1 MFCNKTLSDIR
12 RNAIVDGRRKVLQSY
27 ISDIALI
34 PVIRASKKFNQFVDL
49 QEHKIDTQDVSL
61 PQTSLNEIFDH
72 LGPRSTKKKQMIP
85 SDSFTAHD
93 NNFKDSNSKKYSH
106 CMVRNMIIP
115 STQKNKSNP
124 YLSGNFNS
132 SNQSHNSGVNRSQQ
146 RIAVKKDRLTLV
158 DSFNN
163 PNKYTSMLYSN
174 KNVGYVFL

>member
-72 LGPRSTKKKQMIP
+72 LGPRSTKKKHMIP
-85 SDSFTAHD
+85 SDSFTAH
-93 NNFKDSNSKKYSH
+93 
-106 CMVRNMIIP
+106 IP

-146 RIAVKKDRLTLV
+146 RIAVKKDRLTLI

-174 KNVGYVFL
+174 KNVG